1 MLYHLLPGFADVH
14 IVFNLFRFITFRAAG
29 ALVTSLIIAFLL
41 GPITIRMLKQFRVG
55 QVIRSEGPS
64 THLEKAGTPT
74 MGGVLIVSSTAIT
87 TLLWAELTNWY
98 TILSL
103 LTLLAMGAIGL
114 MDDYLKVVRG
124 RTRGLVARYKMV
136 GQWIFGLG
144 FELLTTRRYISWIRG
159 FTAANSE

>member
-103 LTLLAMGAIGL
+103 LTPVSYTHLTLPTS
-114 MDDYLKVVRG
+114 D
-124 RTRGLVARYKMV
+124 LV
-136 GQWIFGLG
+136 
-144 FELLTTRRYISWIRG
+144 
-159 FTAANSE
+159 